1 LAYKVMYKLS
11 VSKDLKKI
19 DKSIAKRIL
28 QRIEEDLGKNP
39 NRGIPLSGQY
49 KGLFKYRIGSYRV
62 IYTKTRE
69 GIIVLRI
76 GHRGKM
82 YK

>member
-1 LAYKVMYKLS
+1 MYKSS
-11 VSKDLKKI
+11 VSRDLKKI

-39 NRGIPLSGQY
+39 NRGVPLLGQY

-62 IYTKTRE
+62 IYTKTKE

>member
-1 LAYKVMYKLS
+1 MYKSS

-39 NRGIPLSGQY
+39 NRGIPLSGRY

-62 IYTKTRE
+62 IYTKTKE